1 MKKISLTV
9 TLLFLILFTL
19 AAQGVEKTTIRKN
32 NINLGFGLGRGYL
45 KDLNYSPLNYS
56 SGGVVVNAGYRRNL
70 KNYNLLFLTSD
81 IQFGELNTAVSDNNT
96 SDHYNVNLEM
106 GFLGNIPVN
115 SSEIKL
121 RLGGQYHAYFD
132 IVFYDD
138 ELAITFY
145 GLHSLDLTGSISWD
159 ISRRHALSSKIS
171 LPVFGLLMRPP
182 WTGWDIYILEHGEN
196 RFPLFFKGRWTS
208 LNNFFAANLNIKYH
222 FAISPGWDLTAKYL
236 FRYYRTD
243 ELETAIIP
251 SNQFTIGTSF
261 SF

>member
-1 MKKISLTV
+1 MKKFALTI
-9 TLLFLILFTL
+9 TLLLLSLFTL
-19 AAQGVEKTTIRKN
+19 RAQSVGDKTIRKN

-56 SGGVVVNAGYRRNL
+56 SGGVVINSGYRRNL
-70 KNYNLLFLTSD
+70 KNDNLLFLTSD
-81 IQFGELNTAVSDNNT
+81 VQFGELNTAVSEYNT
-96 SDHYNVNLEM
+96 SDHYNVNLEL

-115 SSEIKL
+115 ASEIKL
-121 RLGGQYHAYFD
+121 WLGGQYHAYFD
-132 IVFYDD
+132 ILFYDD

-145 GLHSLDLTGSISWD
+145 GLHSLDLSGSISWD
-159 ISRRHALSSKIS
+159 ISPRHALSSTIS
-171 LPVFGLLMRPP
+171 LPVFGLLVRPP
-182 WTGWDIYILEHGEN
+182 WTGWDMYTIYHESY
-196 RFPLFFKGRWTS
+196 PLFFKGRWTS
-208 LNNFFAANLNIKYH
+208 LNDFLAVNLNIQYY
-222 FAISPGWDLTAKYL
+222 FSIVTRWDLTAKYL